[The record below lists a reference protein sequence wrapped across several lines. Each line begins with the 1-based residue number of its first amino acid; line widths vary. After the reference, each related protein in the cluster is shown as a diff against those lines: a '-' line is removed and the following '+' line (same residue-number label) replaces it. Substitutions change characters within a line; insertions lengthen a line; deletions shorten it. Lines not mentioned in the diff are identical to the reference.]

1 MDLELKGKF
10 AIVCASTKGLGFAVA
25 KSLLD
30 EGCEVLISSSKDVNI
45 LKAEAILTK
54 EGYVNFHMLKAD
66 LSKNEGIANLFKFA
80 TLKSSKIDILV
91 NNCGGPD
98 QGNFDNVN
106 EEQLIDAFNKNLKNV
121 FTLTKLILPIMK
133 ANNWGRI
140 VNITSTSAK
149 QPIDS
154 LVLSNIMRSAVTAF
168 SKSISNEYAKWNIM
182 VNNVL
187 PGRILTDRIIEISNQ
202 KSKESGIDKR
212 DILEALGQDL
222 PIGRIGKPEEFGPMV
237 AFLCSEKA
245 SYITGNSINIDGGL
259 VKSLF

>member
-1 MDLELKGKF
+1 
-10 AIVCASTKGLGFAVA
+10 
-25 KSLLD
+25 
-30 EGCEVLISSSKDVNI
+30 
-45 LKAEAILTK
+45 
-54 EGYVNFHMLKAD
+54 
-66 LSKNEGIANLFKFA
+66 
-80 TLKSSKIDILV
+80 
-91 NNCGGPD
+91 
-98 QGNFDNVN
+98 
-106 EEQLIDAFNKNLKNV
+106 
-121 FTLTKLILPIMK
+121 MK

-222 PIGRIGKPEEFGPMV
+222 PIRRIGKPEEFGPM
-237 AFLCSEKA
+237 
-245 SYITGNSINIDGGL
+245 
-259 VKSLF
+259 

>member
-1 MDLELKGKF
+1 M
-10 AIVCASTKGLGFAVA
+10 
-25 KSLLD
+25 
-30 EGCEVLISSSKDVNI
+30 
-45 LKAEAILTK
+45 
-54 EGYVNFHMLKAD
+54 
-66 LSKNEGIANLFKFA
+66 
-80 TLKSSKIDILV
+80 V

-106 EEQLIDAFNKNLKNV
+106 EDQLIDAFNKNLKNV

-222 PIGRIGKPEEFGPMV
+222 PIRRIGKPEEFGPMV

>member
-1 MDLELKGKF
+1 MDLRLKGKF

-25 KSLLD
+25 KSLLN
-30 EGCEVLISSSKDVNI
+30 EGCEVLICSSKEVNI
-45 LKAEAILTK
+45 SLASEILLNEGLK
-54 EGYVNFHMLKAD
+54 NFHSLKVD
-66 LSKNEGIANLFKFA
+66 LSTNEGVVKLFKFA
-80 TLKSSKIDILV
+80 VSKSKRIDILV

-98 QGNFDNVN
+98 QGTFDDVN
-106 EEQLIDAFNKNLKNV
+106 EEQLINAFNKNLKNI
-121 FTLTKLILPIMK
+121 FTLTKLVLPIMK

-154 LVLSNIMRSAVTAF
+154 LILSNIMRSATTSF
-168 SKSISNEYAKWNIM
+168 SKSISNEYARFNIM

-187 PGRILTDRIIEISNQ
+187 PGRILTDRILQISEL

-222 PIGRIGKPEEFGPMV
+222 PIGRIGNPEEFAPIV
-237 AFLCSEKA
+237 TFLCSEMS
-245 SYITGNSINIDGGL
+245 SYITGNSINVDGGL